1 MSVLMNFAMFPTD
14 KGSSVSPYVSKIT
27 ALIRSKGYKSQL
39 SSMGTIV
46 ETDTLPQA
54 LAVIEESYALLESDC
69 DRVYLTV
76 NIDIQKN
83 KSNRIESKIQSVEDK
98 LTKKEF

>member
-54 LAVIEESYALLESDC
+54 RY
-69 DRVYLTV
+69 
-76 NIDIQKN
+76 
-83 KSNRIESKIQSVEDK
+83 
-98 LTKKEF
+98 